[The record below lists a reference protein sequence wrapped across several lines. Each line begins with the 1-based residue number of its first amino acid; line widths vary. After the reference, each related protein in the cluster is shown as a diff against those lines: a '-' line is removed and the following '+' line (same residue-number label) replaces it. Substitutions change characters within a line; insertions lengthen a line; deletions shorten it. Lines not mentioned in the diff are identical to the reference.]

1 MSTALRLAARVGTW
15 MGTFCVRG
23 TQRARDGFG
32 IVRCRLLRIGY
43 QALMLAFTGIAVVNA
58 APAERVAG
66 AAVEMEAALPPF
78 LVEGQTGRPLRWN
91 YLQLPS
97 LELLTTC
104 PPSVA
109 REFAEVYVR
118 QEQLIELLVPRR
130 YLNPSATPMVT
141 LLIDAATSKRI
152 TDETMAKAL
161 RERTPRNAG
170 RRGRAEVMPN
180 LRLTDRDSAVVL
192 SLLRDNAPDEVTF
205 SLTPSWLAFRLE
217 RHTPTLPR
225 WLVAGLVGLYEECLF
240 FQERVEVQPANWRST
255 EEVSAL
261 RLDADWPRDVQ
272 PLVNLFGSLPPS
284 TETAARKD
292 WAEQATL
299 FVRWELLANKGKR
312 TEALWRFVDRC
323 LEGPPSE
330 AVFRE
335 CFGLGFADA
344 RDQLSDYL
352 LTAVQ
357 ETSELEPEKLE
368 PPPRIVVRPATDLQ
382 VGRLRSE
389 WDRLAVDFAR
399 VHHPD
404 LVPAYLEQ
412 ARATLA
418 RARRAAGDH
427 PSLQAVSGLLEYKAG
442 NLADARDQLA
452 IAIAGGET
460 RPLVSY
466 TLARLR
472 YDEALAAQG
481 SSAPLNPGQTGVVL
495 APLEYARQQLPA
507 LPEVYLLLGELWL
520 NTEMTPGD
528 RNLAVLK
535 EGSRLFPTVSAIVG
549 RTALLH
555 TLNGRRDD
563 ALALVNASLDRS
575 ADPTTRAAFERML
588 ARLQSLA
595 TDPPPGFE
603 R

>member
-1 MSTALRLAARVGTW
+1 MSTALRLATRLGTW
-15 MGTFCVRG
+15 MRTFCVRRTFG
-23 TQRARDGFG
+23 ARDGFG
-32 IVRCRLLRIGY
+32 FARRLPLGSRC
-43 QALMLAFTGIAVVNA
+43 QALMLSLSVIAVVGA
-58 APAERVAG
+58 APAERAAG
-66 AAVEMEAALPPF
+66 ESVEMEAALPPF

-109 REFAEVYVR
+109 REFAEMYVR

-130 YLNPSATPMVT
+130 YLKPSATPMVT

-152 TDETMAKAL
+152 TDDTMAKAL
-161 RERTPRNAG
+161 HERTPRNAS

-192 SLLRDNAPDEVTF
+192 SLLRENTPDEVTF

-240 FQERVEVQPANWRST
+240 FQERVEVQPANWRSA

-261 RLDADWPRDVQ
+261 RLDSDWPRDVQ
-272 PLVNLFGSLPPS
+272 PLASLFGSFPPS
-284 TETAARKD
+284 TATSARKA

-299 FVRWELLANKGKR
+299 FVRWALLANNGKR
-312 TEALWRFVDRC
+312 TEAFWRFVDRC
-323 LEGPPSE
+323 LEGPPAE

-335 CFGLGFADA
+335 CFGLGFSDA

-382 VGRLRSE
+382 VGRLRGE

-412 ARATLA
+412 ARTTLA
-418 RARRAAGDH
+418 RARRSAGDH
-427 PSLQAVSGLLEYKAG
+427 PSLLAVSGLLEYKAG
-442 NLADARDQLA
+442 NLAEARDQLA

-472 YDEALAAQG
+472 YDEALAEQG
-481 SSAPLNPGQTGVVL
+481 SSVPLTPAQTGVVL
-495 APLEYARQQLPA
+495 APLEYARQQLPV
-507 LPEVYLLLGELWL
+507 LPEVYLLLGDLWL

-528 RNLAVLK
+528 RYLAVLK
-535 EGSRLFPTVSAIVG
+535 EGSRLFPTVPAIVG
-549 RTALLH
+549 RAVLLH
-555 TLNGRRDD
+555 RLNGRSDD

-575 ADPTTRAAFERML
+575 ADRTTRAAFERML
-588 ARLQSLA
+588 ARLQNLP
-595 TDPPPGFE
+595 TDPSQSLEP
-603 R
+603 